1 LPVCDPLVGQIAVGE
16 SFPCNLLWS
25 FGAPG
30 GLRTGLK
37 GANTLVANEKTEPAS
52 NAALLNPNSASSS
65 GLSPAA
71 RALRAAQ
78 VIVISSVTFT
88 FISYWRTA
96 AVVLCDLAST
106 AYYIGAIVESAIGK
120 AAPWFIVG
128 VLLFSYAMRSVYI
141 ESCSLF
147 VRGGVYRV
155 VKEAMGGFV
164 AKLSVSALLFDYILT
179 GPISGVTA
187 GQYIVGLCLDAL
199 SNYMGV
205 NMSIEV
211 RQAIK
216 SWGAVAIACVITL
229 YFFRQNLLG
238 IHESSDKAL
247 KIMIATTI
255 MGLVILAWSGVT
267 LAVKGPVNPVPT
279 WRPDLQPKTTITDSD
294 KVIPKINPVTGRQED
309 PLGFLGRFPAIA
321 DPIRNA
327 GATGWLGLLGVIGIV
342 IAFGHS
348 ILAMSGEETLAQV
361 YREVESPKLKNF
373 KKAAFIVFVY
383 SLLLTGT
390 VSFLAMILMSEKDR
404 MVTYYDNLIGGL
416 AMKMV
421 GPIWLTLL
429 LNAFVVTVGFLI
441 LSGAVNT
448 SIIGSNGV
456 LNRVAEDGVLPDW
469 FLKPHAHYGTTSRM
483 LWLIVGLQLFTIVAS
498 RGDFILLGEAY
509 AFGVVWSFTFK
520 TLSMVVLR
528 FKDHTPREFRVPLNI
543 KVGKIELPIGLG
555 LISIIMLFSAIAN
568 LLTKE
573 VATISGA
580 AFSAV
585 FLTVFIVTESVNEKR
600 RGIKHVHLEQFN
612 QQVLPEIKTDSLGL
626 TKPYRKLVAIRSPH
640 NLFMLEKALAES
652 DPNTTDVV
660 VMTAKVAVRGGETN
674 ALGLDLDTYDQQL
687 MTAVVERAERVGKK
701 VRPLIVPTNSPLH
714 AILQVAKEIQ
724 AQEVVVGASNKFT
737 AEEQLDQMAF
747 YWINAH
753 DGRPPGLTVRV
764 LSRDRDV
771 YFDVEGGNRIPTLG
785 ERRARSVADLRAA
798 GVGIDKVL
806 LIHDSTP
813 GSSDLFF
820 WVLTMIDPKVVLDV
834 AAVPPPEETASLTN
848 GVLQRDQERARTLG
862 RDIRTQ
868 TLGGNYGAELVR
880 LAREGHYELIIAPLP
895 QERPMEKGRL
905 CSAELSYVLAHAH
918 CPVFLGAHPVIPTEV
933 EN

>member
-1 LPVCDPLVGQIAVGE
+1 VAKEKSDP
-16 SFPCNLLWS
+16 
-25 FGAPG
+25 
-30 GLRTGLK
+30 
-37 GANTLVANEKTEPAS
+37 
-52 NAALLNPNSASSS
+52 ASSS
-65 GLSPAA
+65 ASHATPNGAPSAGLSTVTAKA
-71 RALRAAQ
+71 IRAAQ

-106 AYYIGAIVESAIGK
+106 AYYIGAVVESEIGK

-128 VLLFSYAMRSVYI
+128 VLVFSYAMRAVYI

-179 GPISGVTA
+179 GPISSVSA
-187 GQYIVGLCLDAL
+187 GQYIVGLGLEAGTDYL
-199 SNYMGV
+199 HINIPLELQHDV
-205 NMSIEV
+205 
-211 RQAIK
+211 K
-216 SWGAVAIACVITL
+216 SWGAVAIACLTTL
-229 YFFRQNLLG
+229 YFFRQNILG

-255 MGLVILAWSGVT
+255 MAVVILGWSAVT
-267 LAVKGPVNPVPT
+267 LAVKGPVNPVPS
-279 WRPDLQPKTTITDSD
+279 WRPDLSLKTTKSD
-294 KVIPKINPVTGRQED
+294 TGETIPKMNVVTGRQED
-309 PLGFLGRFPAIA
+309 PLGFLGRIPSIA
-321 DPIRNA
+321 DPIRKA
-327 GATGWLGLLGVIGIV
+327 GGAGWLGLIGLVGVV

-373 KKAAFIVFVY
+373 KKAAFIVFIY

-390 VSFLAMILMSEKDR
+390 VSFLAVVLIPDDLR
-404 MVTYYDNLIGGL
+404 MGKYYDNFIGGL
-416 AMKMV
+416 AMQMV
-421 GPIWLTLL
+421 GPLPLKLL
-429 LNAFVVTVGFLI
+429 LNAFVVIVGFLI

-448 SIIGSNGV
+448 SMIGSNGV

-469 FLKPHAHYGTTSRM
+469 FLKPHARFGTTSRI
-483 LWLIVGLQLFTIVAS
+483 LWLIVGLQLFTIIAS

-528 FKDHTPREFRVPLNI
+528 FKDHTPREFKVPLNVRI
-543 KVGKIELPIGLG
+543 GKLELPIGLS
-555 LISIIMLFSAIAN
+555 LIALTVLLSAIAN

-573 VATISGA
+573 VATMSGLVFSA
-580 AFSAV
+580 AF
-585 FLTVFIVTESVNEKR
+585 LTIFITTEQVNERRR
-600 RGIKHVHLEQFN
+600 RGVKHAHLEQFN
-612 QQVLPEIKTDSLGL
+612 QQVLPEIKAESLAL

-660 VMTAKVAVRGGETN
+660 VMTAKMIIPGGEVGT
-674 ALGLDLDTYDQQL
+674 GRLDLDTYDQQL
-687 MTAVVERAERVGKK
+687 MTAVVERAEKAGKK

-714 AILQVAKEIQ
+714 AILRVAAEIK

-737 AEEQLDQMAF
+737 AEEQLDQISF
-747 YWINAH
+747 YWISLH

-771 YFDVEGGNRIPTLG
+771 YFDIEGGNRIPKFG
-785 ERRARSVADLRAA
+785 ERHARNVADLRAA
-798 GVGIDKVL
+798 GLGVHRVL
-806 LIHDSTP
+806 LLHDTTSVST
-813 GSSDLFF
+813 DLFF
-820 WVLTMIDPKVVLDV
+820 WVLTMLDPKVVLDV
-834 AAVPPPEETASLTN
+834 VAVPPPEESAVPAD
-848 GVLQRDQERARTLG
+848 GVLQREQERARSLG
-862 RDIRTQ
+862 REIHVE
-868 TLGGNYGAELVR
+868 TLGGNYGPDVVR
-880 LAREGHYELIIAPLP
+880 LARDGHYELIIVPLP
-895 QERPMEKGRL
+895 QERPIEKGRL
-905 CSAELSYVLAHAH
+905 CDPEMSYVLSHAH
-918 CPVFLGAHPVIPTEV
+918 CPVFLAAHPVIPAEV
-933 EN
+933 VD

>member
-1 LPVCDPLVGQIAVGE
+1 
-16 SFPCNLLWS
+16 
-25 FGAPG
+25 
-30 GLRTGLK
+30 
-37 GANTLVANEKTEPAS
+37 VANEKSDPAS
-52 NAALLNPNSASSS
+52 SAPALLNPNLARSA
-65 GLSPAA
+65 GLSTTTAKA
-71 RALRAAQ
+71 ITAAQ

-128 VLLFSYAMRSVYI
+128 VLVFSYAMRAVYI
-141 ESCSLF
+141 ESSALF

-187 GQYIVGLCLDAL
+187 GQYIVGLCLDTL
-199 SNYMGV
+199 TDYLGV
-205 NMSIEV
+205 NMPIEV

-216 SWGAVAIACVITL
+216 SWGAVAIACLITL

-247 KIMIATTI
+247 KIMIATTV
-255 MGLVILAWSGVT
+255 MGLIILAWSGVT
-267 LAVKGPVNPVPT
+267 LAVRGSVNPVPS
-279 WRPDLQPKTTITDSD
+279 WHPDLQPKTTITSAGE
-294 KVIPKINPVTGRQED
+294 VVPKINPVTGRQED

-321 DPIRNA
+321 EPIRNA
-327 GATGWLGLLGVIGIV
+327 GATGWLGLLGLIGIV

-390 VSFLAMILMSEKDR
+390 VSFLAMIMMSEKDR
-404 MVTYYDNLIGGL
+404 MGKYYDNLIGGL
-416 AMKMV
+416 AMQMV

-469 FLKPHAHYGTTSRM
+469 FLKPHLRFGTTSRI
-483 LWLIVGLQLFTIVAS
+483 LWLIVGLQLFTIIAS

-528 FKDHTPREFRVPLNI
+528 FKDHTQREFKVPFNVHI
-543 KVGKIELPIGLG
+543 GKIELPVGLG
-555 LISIIMLFSAIAN
+555 LIALVVLLSAVAN

-585 FLTVFIVTESVNEKR
+585 FLTIFMTTEAVNERR
-600 RGIKHVHLEQFN
+600 RGAKHVHLEQFN
-612 QQVLPEIKTDSLGL
+612 QRVLPEIRSESLGL

-640 NLFMLEKALAES
+640 NLFMLEKALADS

-660 VMTAKVAVRGGETN
+660 VMTAKMMIPGGEIGT
-674 ALGLDLDTYDQQL
+674 GRLDLDTYDQEL
-687 MTAVVERAERVGKK
+687 MTAVVERAERAGKK

-714 AILQVAKEIQ
+714 AILRVATEIK

-737 AEEQLDQMAF
+737 AEEQLDQIAF
-747 YWINAH
+747 YWISLH

-764 LSRDRDV
+764 LSRDRDL

-785 ERRARSVADLRAA
+785 ERRARTVADLRAA
-798 GVGIDKVL
+798 GLGVDKVL
-806 LIHDSTP
+806 LIHDATSV
-813 GSSDLFF
+813 SADLFF
-820 WVLTMIDPKVVLDV
+820 SAMTMLDSKVVLDV
-834 AAVPPPEETASLTN
+834 AAVPPPEESATQVN
-848 GVLQRDQERARTLG
+848 GVLQRDQERARSLG
-862 RDIRTQ
+862 REIRVQ
-868 TLGGNYGAELVR
+868 SLGRNYGPEVVR
-880 LAREGHYELIIAPLP
+880 MARDGHYDLIILPLP

-905 CSAELSYVLAHAH
+905 CDAEMSYVLAHAH
-918 CPVFLGAHPVIPTEV
+918 CPVFLAAHPVIPAEV
-933 EN
+933 VDEGGVPVRPGERRA